1 MKKFLNVL
9 IFLSFIFAGG
19 NFAVI
24 AEENV
29 VQPPVITNEK
39 LREYKDFISEFEIKE
54 KEIPDLQ
61 QEISANEKDLN
72 YEENVQRALKEKTES
87 EKGYKVKANCG
98 RKNEIKI
105 LLNYSVIYDTK
116 PNREYIYNVSGSLY
130 QIAYI
135 YDKYKAV
142 YSNTG
147 RLAQIIFPIDKNF
160 SCTFSGKGA
169 FQGVI
174 DTEGN
179 LYNRSGSR
187 PNFEEAEQDSKF

>member
-1 MKKFLNVL
+1 MKKLINIFVFAFIILVFESFLVM
-9 IFLSFIFAGG
+9 
-19 NFAVI
+19 
-24 AEENV
+24 AEESK
-29 VQPPVITNEK
+29 VQPPIITNEK
-39 LREYKDFISEFEIKE
+39 LREYKEFISKFGIKE
-54 KEIPDLQ
+54 KEIPDLKS
-61 QEISANEKDLN
+61 EIVAHQKDIN

-87 EKGYKVKANCG
+87 EKGYKVRANCG

-135 YDKYKAV
+135 YEKYKAI

-147 RLAQIIFPIDKNF
+147 RLAQIIIPIDKNF
-160 SCTFSGKGA
+160 SCAFSGKGA
-169 FQGVI
+169 FQGVV

-187 PNFEEAEQDSKF
+187 PNFEDVEDEN